1 MKLSLIRSMTR
12 SAVFELENGLCYRPA
27 HPFTVQLNGETVYT
41 ACETNVFSLFSLLP
55 GTPYT
60 VAVQAEGETLTLD
73 FTTEAETF
81 FVDASR
87 YGLVADGTTDN
98 TGKLQAA
105 LSTCPKGG
113 TVYVPA
119 GRYRTS
125 SLFMKSCTTLY
136 LEKGAVLL
144 GDNDRTHY
152 PILPGVIPSENEV
165 DEYYLT
171 GWEGNPLDS
180 FAGLLNITQVHDVV
194 VTGEGTLDCDAQN
207 GDWWINQKVK
217 RIAWRPRAVAAVD
230 SENICL
236 HGITV
241 QNSYSWTIHP
251 IFVKHLDLLNFNINN
266 PYNAP
271 NTDGIDPESCEY
283 IRIIGVNIHVGD
295 DCIAMKA
302 SKVFLG
308 MKLKKSCEHT
318 VIRNCLLDKGHG
330 GIVIGSEMSGGV
342 KDMVVTQ
349 CLMDHTDRG
358 LRVKTRRGRGNTA
371 VIDGLVFRNVEM
383 RGVKAPFVINMFYFC
398 DPDGHGPYVQ
408 CRDAMPV
415 DEYTPKLGSLTMED
429 IVATDA
435 QFAGCYFDG
444 LPEQPIER
452 VSMKNV
458 TITFDPNAEAGQAA
472 MADNRPLREE
482 AGHLRRERQGDRP
495 AQRQDRPA
503 TRASACALP
512 MSAILRRTEPMTHEE
527 ILTMLGDYVDYL
539 IANSSA
545 EAPMWNIEKVRSGKP
560 NKWNYIDGCMITACL
575 SLYKTTGDE
584 KYLSF
589 SKRLH
594 RLLCAGGWL
603 HQDLR
608 PQGVQSGQRE
618 SGQEPVHPVRY
629 LRG

>member
-1 MKLSLIRSMTR
+1 MNLSLIRSMTR

-27 HPFTVQLNGETVYT
+27 HPFTVTLNGKTVYE
-41 ACETNVFSLFSLLP
+41 ACNTNVFSLFSLLP
-55 GTPYT
+55 GTEYT
-60 VAVQAEGETLTLD
+60 VGVQAEGESLTCT

-98 TGKLQAA
+98 TLKLQAA

-119 GRYRTS
+119 GRYRTC
-125 SLFMKSCTTLY
+125 SLFLKSNTTLY

-171 GWEGNPLDS
+171 GWEGNPLRQLCRSVEHHAGARCRCDRRGH
-180 FAGLLNITQVHDVV
+180 AGLRRRERRLV
-194 VTGEGTLDCDAQN
+194 GDAQ
-207 GDWWINQKVK
+207 DQAH
-217 RIAWRPRAVAAVD
+217 RMAAPRCGCMVD

-472 MADNRPLREE
+472 MADNRPLVKK
-482 AGHLRRERQGDRP
+482 L
-495 AQRQDRPA
+495 
-503 TRASACALP
+503 
-512 MSAILRRTEPMTHEE
+512 AIYAENVKE
-527 ILTMLGDYVDYL
+527 IDLHNVK
-539 IANSSA
+539 
-545 EAPMWNIEKVRSGKP
+545 IEG
-560 NKWNYIDGCMITACL
+560 YEG
-575 SLYKTTGDE
+575 E
-584 KYLSF
+584 
-589 SKRLH
+589 RLH
-594 RLLCAGGWL
+594 FANVG
-603 HQDLR
+603 HFEED
-608 PQGVQSGQRE
+608 
-618 SGQEPVHPVRY
+618 
-629 LRG
+629 

>member
-55 GTPYT
+55 GTSYT

-113 TVYVPA
+113 TIYVPA

-230 SENICL
+230 SENEVDEYYLTGWEGNPLDSFAGLLNITQVHDVVVTGEGTLDCDAQNGDWWINQKVKRIAWRPRAVAAVDSENVCL

-283 IRIIGVNIHVGD
+283 IRIIGANIHVGD

-318 VIRNCLLDKGHG
+318 IIRNCLLDKGHG

-358 LRVKTRRGRGNTA
+358 LRIKTRRGRGNTA

-415 DEYTPKLGSLTMED
+415 DEYTPRLGTLTMED

-452 VSMKNV
+452 ISMKNV

-472 MADNRPLREE
+472 MADNRPNVKKLAIYAENVKEIDLHNVKITGYEGERLRFANVGHFEE
-482 AGHLRRERQGDRP
+482 D
-495 AQRQDRPA
+495 
-503 TRASACALP
+503 
-512 MSAILRRTEPMTHEE
+512 
-527 ILTMLGDYVDYL
+527 
-539 IANSSA
+539 
-545 EAPMWNIEKVRSGKP
+545 
-560 NKWNYIDGCMITACL
+560 
-575 SLYKTTGDE
+575 
-584 KYLSF
+584 
-589 SKRLH
+589 
-594 RLLCAGGWL
+594 
-603 HQDLR
+603 
-608 PQGVQSGQRE
+608 
-618 SGQEPVHPVRY
+618 
-629 LRG
+629 

>member
-1 MKLSLIRSMTR
+1 MAR
-12 SAVFELENGLCYRPA
+12 SAVFELVNSGCYRAPA
-27 HPFTVQLNGETVYT
+27 PYTVSLDGATV
-41 ACETNVFSLFSLLP
+41 CEGDTNVFSLYSLEP
-55 GTPYT
+55 GRSYT
-60 VAVQAEGETLTLD
+60 LAVTLDGVTDTLD
-73 FTTEAETF
+73 FTTAEESF

-87 YGLVADGTTDN
+87 YGLVADGVTDN
-98 TGKLQAA
+98 TAKLQAA
-105 LSTCPKGG
+105 LSTCPAGG

-119 GRYRTS
+119 GTYRTQ
-125 SLFMKSCTTLY
+125 SLFLQSSTTLY
-136 LEKGAVLL
+136 LEKGCTLL
-144 GDNDRTHY
+144 GGTNRTDY
-152 PILPGVIPSENEV
+152 PILPGVLPCHNEK
-165 DEYYLT
+165 DEHYL
-171 GWEGNPLDS
+171 GLWEGNPLDS
-180 FAGLLNITQVHDVV
+180 FAGLINVINAENVTI
-194 VTGEGTLDCDAQN
+194 TGEGTIDANAQN
-207 GDWWINQKVK
+207 GDWWVNPKVK
-217 RIAWRPRAVAAVD
+217 RIAWRPRAVAMVD
-230 SENICL
+230 SENVCL

-283 IRIIGVNIHVGD
+283 TRIIGVNIHVGD

-398 DPDGHGPYVQ
+398 DPDGHSPYVQ

-444 LPEQPIER
+444 LPEQPIEG

-458 TITFDPNAEAGQAA
+458 TITFDPDAKEGQAA
-472 MADNRPLREE
+472 MADNRPLVKKLAIYAENVKNIKLHNVKIEGYEGERLRFANVGHFEE
-482 AGHLRRERQGDRP
+482 D
-495 AQRQDRPA
+495 
-503 TRASACALP
+503 
-512 MSAILRRTEPMTHEE
+512 
-527 ILTMLGDYVDYL
+527 
-539 IANSSA
+539 
-545 EAPMWNIEKVRSGKP
+545 
-560 NKWNYIDGCMITACL
+560 
-575 SLYKTTGDE
+575 
-584 KYLSF
+584 
-589 SKRLH
+589 
-594 RLLCAGGWL
+594 
-603 HQDLR
+603 
-608 PQGVQSGQRE
+608 
-618 SGQEPVHPVRY
+618 
-629 LRG
+629 

>member
-55 GTPYT
+55 GTSYT

-113 TVYVPA
+113 TVYLPA

-230 SENICL
+230 SENVCL

-283 IRIIGVNIHVGD
+283 IRIIGANIHVGD

-383 RGVKAPFVINMFYFC
+383 HGVKAPFVINMFYFC

-452 VSMKNV
+452 ISMKNV

-472 MADNRPLREE
+472 MADNRPNVKKLAIYAENVKEIDLHNVKITGYEGERLRFANVGHFEE
-482 AGHLRRERQGDRP
+482 D
-495 AQRQDRPA
+495 
-503 TRASACALP
+503 
-512 MSAILRRTEPMTHEE
+512 
-527 ILTMLGDYVDYL
+527 
-539 IANSSA
+539 
-545 EAPMWNIEKVRSGKP
+545 
-560 NKWNYIDGCMITACL
+560 
-575 SLYKTTGDE
+575 
-584 KYLSF
+584 
-589 SKRLH
+589 
-594 RLLCAGGWL
+594 
-603 HQDLR
+603 
-608 PQGVQSGQRE
+608 
-618 SGQEPVHPVRY
+618 
-629 LRG
+629 

>member
-1 MKLSLIRSMTR
+1 MNLSLIRSMTR
-12 SAVFELENGLCYRPA
+12 SAVFELENGLCFRPA
-27 HPFTVQLNGETVYT
+27 HPFTVTLNGETIYD
-41 ACETNVFSLFSLLP
+41 ACNTNVFSLFSLLP
-55 GTPYT
+55 GTTYT
-60 VAVQAEGETLTLD
+60 VGVQAEGESLSLE

-87 YGLVADGTTDN
+87 YGLVGDGETDN
-98 TGKLQAA
+98 TVKLQAA

-119 GRYRTS
+119 GRYRTA
-125 SLFMKSCTTLY
+125 SLFLKSNTTLY

-152 PILPGVIPSENEV
+152 PILPGVLPSENEV

-171 GWEGNPLDS
+171 GWEGNPLNS

-207 GDWWINQKVK
+207 GDWWVNPKVK
-217 RIAWRPRAVAAVD
+217 RIAWRPRAVAMVD
-230 SENICL
+230 SENVCL

-251 IFVKHLDLLNFNINN
+251 IFVKQLDLLHFNINN

-283 IRIIGVNIHVGD
+283 TRIIGVNIHVGD

-408 CRDAMPV
+408 CREPLPV
-415 DEYTPKLGSLTMED
+415 DEYTPRLGTLTMEN

-458 TITFDPNAEAGQAA
+458 TITFDPEAKEGQAA
-472 MADNRPLREE
+472 MADNRPFVKKL
-482 AGHLRRERQGDRP
+482 
-495 AQRQDRPA
+495 
-503 TRASACALP
+503 
-512 MSAILRRTEPMTHEE
+512 AIYAENVKE
-527 ILTMLGDYVDYL
+527 IDLHNVK
-539 IANSSA
+539 
-545 EAPMWNIEKVRSGKP
+545 IEG
-560 NKWNYIDGCMITACL
+560 YEG
-575 SLYKTTGDE
+575 E
-584 KYLSF
+584 
-589 SKRLH
+589 RLH
-594 RLLCAGGWL
+594 FVNVG
-603 HQDLR
+603 HFEED
-608 PQGVQSGQRE
+608 
-618 SGQEPVHPVRY
+618 
-629 LRG
+629 